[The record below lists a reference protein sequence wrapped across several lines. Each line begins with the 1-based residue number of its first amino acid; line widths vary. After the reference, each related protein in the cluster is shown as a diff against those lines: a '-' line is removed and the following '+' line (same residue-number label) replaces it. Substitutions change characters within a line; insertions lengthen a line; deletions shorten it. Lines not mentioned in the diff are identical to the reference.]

1 MICNSSSGLIRH
13 AQARFGVAALLGCWC
28 ALLSWVS
35 SAETLVPPVSLTA
48 EEDHRRMMKLLGI
61 ESLRP
66 GANGMDASA
75 PNAANYDEAKANPYP
90 ALPDPLRLKSGERI
104 SRAEDWWTKRRPQIV
119 EDFAREVY
127 GRLPANTPKVEWE
140 VVRQLS
146 EQHGDIPVMTKTLVG
161 RVDNSSYPLIDVDI
175 RLTLTTPAGLT
186 EPVPV
191 IMEFQFEFPPDFNA
205 EFLARLRTAAH
216 EWQQQVL
223 ARGWGFA
230 LYTPISVQPDNGA
243 GLTKG
248 IIGLLNKGQ
257 PRKKPDDWGAL
268 RAWSWGASRA
278 LDYLE
283 TDPDVDAK
291 RVGIE
296 GHSRFGKAVLV
307 TMADDPRFAIAYVS
321 SSGAAGA
328 KPHRRNFGELVE
340 NTASA
345 YAYHWLA
352 GNYLKYAGPLT
363 WDDLPV
369 DSHEL
374 IALAAP
380 RPIFIGAGAVEEGDG
395 WVDPKGMFIAAVA
408 AGPVYRLLGK
418 RDLGTSEFPSI
429 GTALIDGDI
438 AYRQHEGGHTPGPN
452 WPTFLEFAARY
463 FE

>member
-1 MICNSSSGLIRH
+1 
-13 AQARFGVAALLGCWC
+13 
-28 ALLSWVS
+28 
-35 SAETLVPPVSLTA
+35 
-48 EEDHRRMMKLLGI
+48 
-61 ESLRP
+61 
-66 GANGMDASA
+66 
-75 PNAANYDEAKANPYP
+75 
-90 ALPDPLRLKSGERI
+90 
-104 SRAEDWWTKRRPQIV
+104 
-119 EDFAREVY
+119 
-127 GRLPANTPKVEWE
+127 
-140 VVRQLS
+140 
-146 EQHGDIPVMTKTLVG
+146 
-161 RVDNSSYPLIDVDI
+161 
-175 RLTLTTPAGLT
+175 
-186 EPVPV
+186 
-191 IMEFQFEFPPDFNA
+191 
-205 EFLARLRTAAH
+205 
-216 EWQQQVL
+216 
-223 ARGWGFA
+223 
-230 LYTPISVQPDNGA
+230 
-243 GLTKG
+243 
-248 IIGLLNKGQ
+248 
-257 PRKKPDDWGAL
+257 
-268 RAWSWGASRA
+268 ASRA